1 MNPLSRPDPS
11 FRSVA
16 LNHQDWLEAQWQKA
30 HTESPHPAP
39 QSDTAPSHN
48 ATISKHSRE
57 LNACEMVLVILGG
70 ILVFVG
76 FLVPVAVLAGL
87 CCFILALVFSA
98 YSKA

>member
-1 MNPLSRPDPS
+1 
-11 FRSVA
+11 
-16 LNHQDWLEAQWQKA
+16 
-30 HTESPHPAP
+30 
-39 QSDTAPSHN
+39 
-48 ATISKHSRE
+48 
-57 LNACEMVLVILGG
+57 MVLVILGG